1 MGRAAT
7 RARANWLGVA
17 LLVSGTALGLA
28 AQVPGTPPPLPD
40 TPLGIVRQGQ
50 RLNSEGKQNEALA
63 LYRQALAKD
72 PNLYQGYL
80 AEGEA
85 LDLQGEY
92 GQARADL
99 QRAITLAPTAA
110 QPQAWRALAI
120 SHAFTCDT
128 AGAEKA
134 ESRAFAAQQTAR
146 DYYAAGETA
155 DELARIYLECGNYAA
170 AERWYRVGHD
180 TGLKEPNLSA
190 ARRDLWEFRLEH
202 ALARLAARRGDAAL
216 AQQHVAR
223 AAAILAKGDNPGQK
237 RFFPYLTGY
246 VAFYGGAYAG
256 AIADFKKADLHDP
269 FVLSLLAQAEE
280 KTGDHAAALADYR
293 AILRL
298 NMHNP
303 NNAFARPLAERKL
316 EAGRG

>member
-7 RARANWLGVA
+7 RVRANWRGVV
-17 LLVSGTALGLA
+17 LLISGTALALA
-28 AQVPGTPPPLPD
+28 AQVPSTPPPLPD

-99 QRAITLAPTAA
+99 ERAITLAPTAA
-110 QPQAWRALAI
+110 QPQAWRELAI

-146 DYYAAGETA
+146 DYYAA
-155 DELARIYLECGNYAA
+155 

-180 TGLKEPNLSA
+180 TGLKEPNLSE

-246 VAFYGGAYAG
+246 VAFYGGDYAG

-280 KTGDHAAALADYR
+280 KTGDHAAALADFR
-293 AILRL
+293 AIVRL

-316 EAGRG
+316 ETGRS

>member
-7 RARANWLGVA
+7 RVRANWRGVV
-17 LLVSGTALGLA
+17 LLISGTALALA
-28 AQVPGTPPPLPD
+28 AQVPSTPPPLPD

-99 QRAITLAPTAA
+99 ERAITLAPTAA
-110 QPQAWRALAI
+110 QPQAGRALAI

-146 DYYAAGETA
+146 DYYAA
-155 DELARIYLECGNYAA
+155 

-180 TGLKEPNLSA
+180 TGLKEPNLSE

-246 VAFYGGAYAG
+246 VAFYGGDYAG

-280 KTGDHAAALADYR
+280 KTGDHAAALADFR
-293 AILRL
+293 AIVRL

-316 EAGRG
+316 ETGRS